1 MSNRQ
6 NGANTSGHDVD
17 ELFKRITKLEN
28 LLSQQSAPETSNANI
43 YFLLDRSGS
52 MQSIEEYVVQG
63 FDEFIVEQRKE
74 AGEATFTLVQFD
86 GDDPDD
92 VVIDAKPLSLITS
105 IAGRFV
111 PRGMTPL
118 YDAIGLLLDRAERR
132 LTRTGADPAD
142 QLVVIMTDGMENA
155 SRECTPDGIFERIAE
170 LRKAGWTFVF
180 LGANQDSYAT
190 GSTLGVVAGNTS
202 NYTASPDSVLA
213 AQRGLSRAVTSW
225 RAKPRHTRLADAED
239 FWEGVKE
246 GEE

>member
-17 ELFKRITKLEN
+17 ELLKRITKLEN

-118 YDAIGLLLDRAERR
+118 YDAIGLLLDRAEHR
-132 LTRTGADPAD
+132 LTRTGGDPAD

>member
-1 MSNRQ
+1 M
-6 NGANTSGHDVD
+6 
-17 ELFKRITKLEN
+17 
-28 LLSQQSAPETSNANI
+28 
-43 YFLLDRSGS
+43 
-52 MQSIEEYVVQG
+52 
-63 FDEFIVEQRKE
+63 
-74 AGEATFTLVQFD
+74 QFD

>member
-17 ELFKRITKLEN
+17 ELLKRITKLEN

-118 YDAIGLLLDRAERR
+118 YDAIGLLLDRAEHR
-132 LTRTGADPAD
+132 LTRTGGDPAD

-190 GSTLGVVAGNTS
+190 GSTLGVAAGNTS